1 MKDGWLLAGPGA
13 ISNRGDMKKHAW
25 PTIGIFALTAM
36 LAAAQDRIEFK
47 TIDGVPHVF
56 NPAKPLKGTIQLE
69 VERTRTIDP
78 YEQPEV
84 GMRMILFSRRDSGE
98 VALYDPNGA
107 EAHRFGP
114 DGKYLGLLTKKGQGP
129 GEFSPQ
135 QGYYAYFFGPE
146 IYVFGGQKVARFDG
160 FGKLLQERIL
170 KSHHY
175 ASVDGTRF
183 LAENITWDE
192 KRNQTKTLQVV
203 TFDFSGREDNVDLLK
218 AENVGMI
225 RNPNGQGGFSE
236 TWATPGIFYAAAAS
250 SGRIYCGLNTKYEI
264 RIKELS
270 GKDVRIIHRDF
281 ANVKVKRADVE
292 KMMAWAAKNERSR
305 WILDA
310 YPDRFLAIREV
321 GALPRGYL
329 AVFCV
334 TGPEMSEIDVFN
346 PKGEFLYTLIPP
358 PGIDMKRQVQFFPA
372 GFAVVET
379 EDDSFVYREYRIKN
393 LPEVFGK

>member
-1 MKDGWLLAGPGA
+1 MRIRVHRLIA
-13 ISNRGDMKKHAW
+13 
-25 PTIGIFALTAM
+25 FAF
-36 LAAAQDRIEFK
+36 LAAATASFAVQERIEFK
-47 TIDGVPHVF
+47 TIEGVAHVF
-56 NPAKPLKGTIQLE
+56 NPAKPLKGTIKLE

-84 GMRMILFSRRDSGE
+84 GMRMVLFSRRDSGE
-98 VALYDPNGA
+98 VVLYDPNGA

-135 QGYYAYFFGPE
+135 QGYNAYLFGTGAV
-146 IYVFGGQKVARFDG
+146 VFGGRKVARFDG
-160 FGKLLQERIL
+160 FGKLLHERIL
-170 KSHHY
+170 KSSHY
-175 ASVDGTRF
+175 GPVDGTRF
-183 LAENITWDE
+183 LAEYITLDE

-203 TFDFSGREDNVDLLK
+203 TFDFDGREDVVDLMK

-225 RNPNGQGGFSE
+225 RNPNGRGGFSE
-236 TWATPGIFYAAAAS
+236 TWATPGLFYAADAS

-264 RIKELS
+264 RIKDLS

-281 ANVKVKRADVE
+281 ENVKVKRADVE
-292 KMMAWAAKNERSR
+292 KMMAWAAKSEQSR

-321 GALPRGYL
+321 VVLPKGYL
-329 AVFCV
+329 GVSRV
-334 TGPEMSEIDVFN
+334 TGPEMSEIDVFD
-346 PKGEFLYTLIPP
+346 PKGRFLYTLVPP
-358 PGIDMKRQVQFFPA
+358 PGIDIKMQVQFFSA

-393 LPEVFGK
+393 LPEIFGK